1 MAKKKMKK
9 PAQKKVQKKQ
19 AKPSVKKAVMEPVQ
33 PLFDRVLIR
42 KEEPKESMTPGGI
55 YVPETAK
62 KGDAPKIGIVMAV
75 GPGRF
80 DNNGNRIPMSV
91 SVGMRV
97 IFNTGWGGADILEGV
112 SGNNIII
119 PETDILAVLNS

>member
-1 MAKKKMKK
+1 MAKKKL
-9 PAQKKVQKKQ
+9 KKQ
-19 AKPSVKKAVMEPVQ
+19 AKKKVVKASKPAAKAVREEPVQ

-55 YVPETAK
+55 YVPESAK
-62 KGDAPKIGIVMAV
+62 KGDAPKLGTVMAV

-80 DNNGNRIPMSV
+80 DNNGNRIPVSV

-97 IFNTGWGGADILEGV
+97 IYNTGWGGADILEGV

-119 PETDILAVLNS
+119 PETDILAILNN